1 MPKDYQTRTK
11 AIQTRINP
19 ENFSLNESFRNEL
32 TSISYSNVLTYIRMA
47 MKGADPAYTEKS
59 VEAGQKVKNHLSDG
73 LEDVSYAY
81 QGSVMT
87 NTHIVGNS
95 DIDLLVICEKFYTIN
110 HNRIE
115 KILNDYNEQLHYE
128 ARAIEKLRAEV
139 EIPFYTGNALQD
151 LANVRYGS
159 ELILKNIYE
168 ECDIKQPKA
177 ITINNKSLKRFVD
190 IVVASWYDDILSIV
204 NNRGDY
210 RGIQIYN
217 KAEHNY
223 ENPDYPFLSIKRIN
237 EKGNRTNGR
246 LKKMIRFLKNVKAD
260 SDYEIALSSFD
271 VNAICYAIDEQAYAE
286 KAFYQLV
293 PLLYQHLVRISRDR
307 FYADT
312 ITSVDGREYIFKGQ
326 NEKHAHLQMLM
337 LEVTSIT
344 SDLANTFIV

>member
-1 MPKDYQTRTK
+1 MPKDYQTRTQ
-11 AIQTRINP
+11 AIRTRINP

-32 TSISYSNVLTYIRMA
+32 ASISYSNVLTYIRMA

-59 VEAGQKVKNHLSDG
+59 KEAGQKVKNHLSEE

-95 DIDLLVICEKFYTIN
+95 DIDLLVICEKFYGYSYQPIMQV
-110 HNRIE
+110 
-115 KILNDYNEQLHYE
+115 LNDYSNHWQYDQQNL
-128 ARAIEKLRAEV
+128 AKLKAEV
-139 EIPFYTGNALQD
+139 ERPTYTGNALQD
-151 LANVRYGS
+151 LANIRYDS
-159 ELILKNIYE
+159 EVILKRVYE

-177 ITINNKSLKRFVD
+177 ITINNKSLKRLVD
-190 IVVASWYDDILSIV
+190 IVVASWYDDIQSII
-204 NNRGDY
+204 NNKGDY

-217 KAEHNY
+217 KAGHHY

-237 EKGNRTNGR
+237 EKGLRTNGR

-260 SDYEIALSSFD
+260 SDYDIALSSFD
-271 VNAICYAIDEQAYAE
+271 INAICYAIDEQTYAE

-293 PLLYQHLVRISRDR
+293 PLLYQHLVRIAGDR

-312 ITSVDGREYIFKGQ
+312 ITSVDGREYIFKGK
-326 NEKHAHLQMLM
+326 NEKHRHLQMLM
-337 LEVTSIT
+337 QEVTSIA
-344 SDLANTFIV
+344 SDLAIHL